1 MWDIFRLCFSLFPHI
16 ILARHAIL
24 MVYACVRKRV
34 RSVSLSAASG
44 GRASTFHVAGWP
56 SPSSWWMWTGQ
67 ASCFADDGNSQPSN
81 GNRLWNSHGHPRFR
95 LASGP
100 LLILIVQRCP
110 THEFLLYIYIYI
122 YVSLMIGQI
131 QWPYTDS
138 LDIACFSSCRWHLSI
153 WKCGCTIHALVLF
166 GGVLFAV
173 SWRYLLASY
182 SNKSRTARCF
192 ATRNS
197 ISCSSKVRSEHISW
211 TRRPCLEHT
220 VTWQGASH
228 PLQLIPWGSASCTQ
242 ELLCVFEAVAAWQN
256 FEGKVPVA

>member
-1 MWDIFRLCFSLFPHI
+1 MNG
-16 ILARHAIL
+16 
-24 MVYACVRKRV
+24 VRKHV
-34 RSVSLSAASG
+34 GSVSLSAASG

-81 GNRLWNSHGHPRFR
+81 GNCLWNSRGHPRFR
-95 LASGP
+95 LAS
-100 LLILIVQRCP
+100 
-110 THEFLLYIYIYI
+110 I

-173 SWRYLLASY
+173 SWLYLLASY
-182 SNKSRTARCF
+182 SNKSRTACCF

-211 TRRPCLEHT
+211 TRRPCKEHT
-220 VTWQGASH
+220 VTWQGARH
-228 PLQLIPWGSASCTQ
+228 PLQLMPWGSASCTQ

-256 FEGKVPVA
+256 SLKARFLQHDGQGVGINVWRLQVRISASRSFGI